1 MALVKV
7 KWLGHAAFQIKGKDK
22 TVYIDLGEG
31 AAPSDKADLVL
42 VTHSHWDHFD
52 PKVIERVRKE
62 GTVII
67 APRDCIPKLGAGARA
82 VKPDDRLK
90 VGDLEVRAVH
100 AYNVKRFRSPG
111 VPFHPKGFGVG
122 YVLGIDGKSIY
133 HAGDTD
139 FIPEM
144 KELKGVDVAILPTG
158 DTYTM
163 NNQEAADAA
172 ITINPKIA
180 IPMHRWN
187 TDPEEFRRIVESR
200 SGVTAKILRV
210 GEELE
215 L

>member
-82 VKPDDRLK
+82 VEPGDRLK

>member
-1 MALVKV
+1 LVKV

-82 VKPDDRLK
+82 VEPGDRLK
-90 VGDLEVRAVH
+90 VSDLEVRAVH

>member
-7 KWLGHAAFQIKGKDK
+7 RWLGHAAFQIKGKDK

-82 VKPDDRLK
+82 VEPGDRLK

>member
-82 VKPDDRLK
+82 VKPGDRLK
-90 VGDLEVRAVH
+90 VSDLEVRAVH

>member
-1 MALVKV
+1 VEP
-7 KWLGHAAFQIKGKDK
+7 G
-22 TVYIDLGEG
+22 
-31 AAPSDKADLVL
+31 
-42 VTHSHWDHFD
+42 
-52 PKVIERVRKE
+52 
-62 GTVII
+62 
-67 APRDCIPKLGAGARA
+67 
-82 VKPDDRLK
+82 DRLK

-200 SGVTAKILRV
+200 SGVTAMILRV

>member
-1 MALVKV
+1 MVKV

-82 VKPDDRLK
+82 VEPGDRLK
-90 VGDLEVRAVH
+90 VSDLEVRAVH

>member
-1 MALVKV
+1 MVKV

-82 VKPDDRLK
+82 VEPGDRLK

>member
-82 VKPDDRLK
+82 VEPGDRLK
-90 VGDLEVRAVH
+90 VSDLEVRAVH

>member
-82 VKPDDRLK
+82 VEPGDRLK

-172 ITINPKIA
+172 IIINPKIA

>member
-82 VKPDDRLK
+82 VEPGDRLR

>member
-1 MALVKV
+1 MVKV
-7 KWLGHAAFQIKGKDK
+7 IWLGHAAFQIKGKDK

-31 AAPSDKADLVL
+31 ASPSDKADLVL

-67 APRDCIPKLGAGARA
+67 APRDCISKLRAGAR
-82 VKPDDRLK
+82 VVEPGDRLK
-90 VGDLEVRAVH
+90 VDDLEVRAVH

-122 YVLGIDGKSIY
+122 YVLSIDGKSIY

-139 FIPEM
+139 LIPEM

-163 NNQEAADAA
+163 DNQDAADAA
-172 ITINPKIA
+172 IIINPKIA
-180 IPMHRWN
+180 IPMHSWN
-187 TDPEEFRRIVESR
+187 TDPEEFRRIVESK
-200 SGVTAKILRV
+200 SGVSVKILKV

>member
-1 MALVKV
+1 MVKV
-7 KWLGHAAFQIKGKDK
+7 RWLGHAAFQIKGKDK

-82 VKPDDRLK
+82 VEPGDRLK

>member
-1 MALVKV
+1 MVLVKV
-7 KWLGHAAFQIKGKDK
+7 RWLGHAAFQIKGKEK
-22 TVYIDLGEG
+22 TVFIDLGEG
-31 AAPSDKADLVL
+31 AKPSDKADLVL

-67 APRDCIPKLGAGARA
+67 APRDCISKLGAGARA
-82 VKPDDRLK
+82 VEPGDMLK

-122 YVLGIDGKSIY
+122 YVLSIDGKNIY

-139 FIPEM
+139 LIPEM

-172 ITINPKIA
+172 IIINPKIA
-180 IPMHRWN
+180 IPMHRWS
-187 TDPEEFRRIVESR
+187 TDPGEFQRIVESR
-200 SGVTAKILRV
+200 SGVKVKILKE